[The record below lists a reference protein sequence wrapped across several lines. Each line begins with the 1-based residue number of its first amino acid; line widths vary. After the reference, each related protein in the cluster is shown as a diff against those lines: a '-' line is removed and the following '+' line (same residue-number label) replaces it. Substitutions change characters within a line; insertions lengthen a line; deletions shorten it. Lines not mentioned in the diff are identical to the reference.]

1 LQLAYALGA
10 FVLALLGG
18 AFTGI
23 LMNVPLCDNKTEA
36 TFADADEWDCLEA
49 SVACPQTACCSA
61 SSPFSGVAAK
71 EAAAAP
77 VAQANPVGV
86 STSPSAS
93 ANPVAMSAAASSV
106 GPVGAAPAV

>member
-1 LQLAYALGA
+1 
-10 FVLALLGG
+10 VLALLGG

-49 SVACPQTACCSA
+49 SVPCTETAACSA

-77 VAQANPVGV
+77 VAHANPVV
-86 STSPSAS
+86 AHEAASPAAS
-93 ANPVAMSAAASSV
+93 ANPVSVTTAAASSV